1 MSTYRYINQADIQYD
16 DAHPDYYL
24 TFVMGDQF
32 EMYLHGT
39 KYVVIHEHNPDI
51 TFSLTKKEGNA
62 LLKMSEERL
71 TVRPDPNNPPYLL
84 FEPKIE
90 MVKPL
95 YDYYNKLYF
104 NGACPP
110 VKIVKARR
118 SSVWGMAEMKW
129 SPSATARNRKAL
141 FTLHVNESAMIDRVL
156 FTNTIIHEQIHLY
169 NYAKG
174 VETLPNDPEKAM
186 EFIHANHGPLFQS
199 EMHRINAFGFH
210 IIMAGTHEEVAR
222 DATEEFYAI
231 IAERG
236 VPGSVMHWSGWYT
249 HRALNAD
256 DLQTCA
262 AKMKEAFPHEAM
274 VLKLITTKNRLVT
287 QGTNLKSTKAFTDAG
302 LKKMFTGSF
311 DYKDAK
317 VLDEAYN
324 QPSVSVQLPDFA
336 EASELYSQPFDKFVI
351 GMKKYTKD
359 RGVLFSRWKL
369 FPVRMLNKDIEIRLK
384 SLINRTRRG
393 GASDADIMNAI
404 QDFKGA
410 YDQRQPVAVYQKA
423 VSEFLK
429 MHDGNGVLTPYM
441 KLMGLR

>member
-1 MSTYRYINQADIQYD
+1 MSTYRFINKANVQYD

-39 KYVVIHEHNPDI
+39 KYVVIHEHNPEI
-51 TFSLTKKEGNA
+51 LFSLTKKEGNA
-62 LLKMSEERL
+62 LMKMSEERL
-71 TVRPDPNNPPYLL
+71 TVRPDPTNAPYLL

-110 VKIVKARR
+110 VKIVKARKAG
-118 SSVWGMAEMKW
+118 VWGMAEMKW
-129 SPSATARNRKAL
+129 SPSATAPNRKAL
-141 FTLHVNESAMIDRVL
+141 FTLHVNESSMIDRVL
-156 FTNTIIHEQIHLY
+156 FTNTIIHEMIHLY
-169 NYAKG
+169 NYVKG
-174 VETLPNDPEKAM
+174 VEKLPTDPERAM
-186 EFIHANHGPLFQS
+186 ALIHANHGPLFQS
-199 EMHRINAFGFH
+199 EMHRINTFGFH
-210 IIMAGTHEEVAR
+210 IILAGTHEEIAR

-236 VPGSVMHWSGWYT
+236 VPGALMHWSSWYT
-249 HRALNAD
+249 HKVITED

-262 AKMKEAFPHEAM
+262 AKLKEAFPHEAM
-274 VLKLITTKNRLVT
+274 VVKLITTKERVVT
-287 QGTNLKSTKAFTDAG
+287 QGTNLKSTKAFTDAS
-302 LKKMFTGSF
+302 LKKMFVGNYN
-311 DYKDAK
+311 YKDAK
-317 VLDEAYN
+317 VLGEAYN
-324 QPSVSVQLPDFA
+324 TPSISVALPEYTDA
-336 EASELYSQPFDKFVI
+336 PDIYALPFDKFCI
-351 GMKKYTKD
+351 AMKKYTKD
-359 RGVLFSRWKL
+359 RSVLFSRWKL
-369 FPVRMLNKDIEIRLK
+369 FPVRLLNKDTETRLK

-393 GASDADIMNAI
+393 GATDADIMNAI

-410 YDQRQPVAVYQKA
+410 YDQRQPMAVYQKA
-423 VSEFLK
+423 VSEYLK